1 MIQIGFQEE
10 HPPRFYVFG
19 ELSQYM
25 NLSDLPDEVSNPI
38 WWTVKKAVVGEKHAF
53 VLLDNGVLLMSGSN
67 EIGQLGMDPK
77 LYPEFHDLQIHPELN
92 SDYEVED
99 IACGS
104 YHTVVLAKD
113 RGFPWLRHIFTFGH
127 KGCLGVNKY
136 ENTHLW

>member
-1 MIQIGFQEE
+1 M
-10 HPPRFYVFG
+10 
-19 ELSQYM
+19 
-25 NLSDLPDEVSNPI
+25 
-38 WWTVKKAVVGEKHAF
+38 GEKHAF

-77 LYPEFHDLQIHPELN
+77 LHPEFHDLQIHPELN

-113 RGFPWLRHIFTFGH
+113 RGFP
-127 KGCLGVNKY
+127 
-136 ENTHLW
+136 